1 MHSITTLAEQYG
13 VGLIFLNVLLD
24 QLGVPLPALPTLI
37 VAGALVADGRLSGFA
52 VLGVTVVAS
61 ALADTVWYLA
71 GWRYG
76 NKVMSTLC
84 RISLS
89 PDSCVRQAE
98 VRFER
103 WGASLLIFAKFVPL
117 VATIAPPLAGAMR
130 VGWPTFLLFSTLAAT
145 LWGMAGIG
153 AGLLLHAQI
162 EYVLA
167 GLGDMGRW
175 GLLLIGLIL
184 AAYVFVKA
192 LQRRRF
198 FRMLRMARIT
208 VEELQA
214 LIRAGANP
222 TIIDVRSPGARARDG
237 RRIPGA
243 VLVDM
248 VELEKEFPE
257 LPTDRDIVVYCT
269 CPNEASA
276 ARVAKSLMTRGFT
289 RVRPLLG
296 GFDAWVQAGLSVDNL
311 PATGAAHEGE
321 SGLSMSAIL
330 QRKP

>member
-153 AGLLLHAQI
+153 AGLLLH
-162 EYVLA
+162 
-167 GLGDMGRW
+167 
-175 GLLLIGLIL
+175 
-184 AAYVFVKA
+184 
-192 LQRRRF
+192 
-198 FRMLRMARIT
+198 
-208 VEELQA
+208 
-214 LIRAGANP
+214 
-222 TIIDVRSPGARARDG
+222 
-237 RRIPGA
+237 
-243 VLVDM
+243 
-248 VELEKEFPE
+248 
-257 LPTDRDIVVYCT
+257 
-269 CPNEASA
+269 
-276 ARVAKSLMTRGFT
+276 
-289 RVRPLLG
+289 
-296 GFDAWVQAGLSVDNL
+296 
-311 PATGAAHEGE
+311 
-321 SGLSMSAIL
+321 
-330 QRKP
+330 

>member
-1 MHSITTLAEQYG
+1 MDAITTLAEQYG

-24 QLGVPLPALPTLI
+24 QLGVPVPALPTLI
-37 VAGALVADGRLSGFA
+37 VAGALVADGKLSGFA
-52 VLGVTVVAS
+52 VMGVTVVAS
-61 ALADTVWYLA
+61 AFADTVWYLA

-76 NKVMSTLC
+76 NKVMRTLC

-89 PDSCVRQAE
+89 PDSCVRQTE

-117 VATIAPPLAGAMR
+117 VAMIAPPLAGAMR
-130 VGWPTFLLFSTLAAT
+130 VGWPTFLLFSTLAAI
-145 LWGMAGIG
+145 LWSTAGIG
-153 AGLLLHAQI
+153 AGLLFHAQI
-162 EYVLA
+162 EYILA
-167 GLGDMGRW
+167 GLEDMGRW
-175 GLLLIGLIL
+175 SPILIGLIL
-184 AAYVFVKA
+184 VAYVLVKD

-208 VEELQA
+208 VGELQA
-214 LIRAGANP
+214 LIQAGAKP
-222 TIIDVRSPGARARDG
+222 TIIDVRSPTARARDG

-243 VLVDM
+243 LLVDM

-276 ARVAKSLMTRGFT
+276 ARVAKSLIIRGFT

-296 GFDAWVQAGLSVDNL
+296 GFDAWVEAGFTVDRL
-311 PATGAAHEGE
+311 PRAGTVQRDRSAACV
-321 SGLSMSAIL
+321 
-330 QRKP
+330 P